1 MKVSQ
6 AGIDLIKQFEGC
18 KLTAYR
24 DTGNVLTIGW
34 GHTSEAGPPAVKEGM
49 KITQE
54 EANSIFAA
62 DVGKFSEGVAG
73 LIKVAVTQKQF
84 DALVSFAYNVGIPQ
98 FSTSTLLKKL
108 NSGDYEAV
116 PPQLM
121 RWTKDNGKEISG
133 LVRRRRAE
141 AALWR
146 DIDENA
152 QTPKEEQGAKPTPP
166 EPSKTMVQSR
176 EGNAAVAIG
185 SASTIALATQ
195 VVPLVKEGSN
205 ILPVMGQVFGQPF
218 MIALAIAVIASAA
231 IWYWRRQR
239 LHEEG
244 K

>member
-24 DTGNVLTIGW
+24 DTGGVLTIGW
-34 GHTSEAGPPAVKEGM
+34 GHTSAAGSPEVKEGM
-49 KITQE
+49 TISQE
-54 EANSIFAA
+54 GADSILAT
-62 DVGKFSEGVAG
+62 DVNKFSEGVAK
-73 LIKVAVTQKQF
+73 LIKVSVSQKQF
-84 DALVSFAYNVGIPQ
+84 DALVSFAYNVGIGQ
-98 FSTSTLLKKL
+98 FSSSTLLKKL

-116 PPQLM
+116 PTQLM
-121 RWTKDNGKEISG
+121 RWTKDNGTELSG
-133 LVRRRRAE
+133 LVRRRHAE

-146 DIDENA
+146 NIDENA
-152 QTPKEEQGAKPTPP
+152 PTPAEEQGAKPTPP
-166 EPSKTMVQSR
+166 EPVKTMAQSR

-218 MIALAIAVIASAA
+218 MIALAIGIIASVA

-244 K
+244 N